1 MVFPTP
7 TVTGQNVHTK
17 TTPKDGPGYQLSSQE
32 IVKFLI
38 SKISFESICKTFII
52 INFTGYNIYVSNENF
67 SSQLEAHVD
76 AGANNAQ
83 IILCEE
89 FYQLPYGVWRPGY
102 TYPCNDQLQILTSA
116 RYTNQGRSNCY
127 FKDYHVTCNE
137 FTVLFDGYIA
147 RAIQEGT
154 LKWDSATIPYEYSS
168 NDGKKWDTAIS
179 VGTATFAEAAQ
190 ICASQGGQLFQEEV
204 DLWGS
209 ITDCGAYI
217 EASTKAHG
225 RLFQI
230 PKLEDGISSQVNN
243 NKSIYYNLYS
253 IVTVT

>member
-1 MVFPTP
+1 M
-7 TVTGQNVHTK
+7 
-17 TTPKDGPGYQLSSQE
+17 
-32 IVKFLI
+32 
-38 SKISFESICKTFII
+38 
-52 INFTGYNIYVSNENF
+52 TGYNIYVSNENF

-89 FYQLPYGVWRPGY
+89 FYELPYGVWRPGY

-147 RAIQEGT
+147 RAIKEGT

-230 PKLEDGISSQVNN
+230 PKLEDGISAQVN
-243 NKSIYYNLYS
+243 YNLS
-253 IVTVT
+253 IHYNLFPIATVI